1 MNQDQKQ
8 ENSPEIANEEVEVKE
23 SDDQTQPSVSAEPP
37 DTISEQDAPSD
48 SDSAALVSASETN
61 VSETPEVEIA
71 STPETSEG
79 SGAAEE
85 IDSKRSEANDVSSD
99 SPTEDNMAEM
109 DMEALLSA
117 TDNSFETV
125 SEGRI
130 IPGTIVSINADE
142 VLVDIGFKSEGIIPT
157 REFDTDAEGNLR
169 ITLGDEIEVYV
180 VRKENL
186 DGQVE
191 LSKSQ
196 AKIHRAWDNIAQ
208 AYNDQS
214 VVTGTVTDRVKGG
227 MSVEVDGL
235 RGFLPASQI
244 ELRAVPN
251 LDDYIDQSLEMRVVK
266 FNRRRDNIVL
276 SRRVLLEDEL
286 NRKRSALLEQI
297 EKGNPVTGV
306 VKSIAPFGVF
316 IDLDGI
322 DGLLHRSDMSWG
334 KVNHPSEMLALGDEV
349 EALVIDVDRENER
362 ISLGL
367 KQKTSDPWASV
378 PEEYPVDT
386 VVKGAIVN
394 IVSYGAFMEIAEGI
408 EGLIHVSEMSWT
420 QRNVAP
426 SKIVNKGDIVEA
438 RVLSINTK
446 ERRISLS
453 LKQLSAN
460 PWELLEAKY
469 PSGTHLTGVVKNL
482 TNFGAFVE
490 IEPGIDGLVHTS
502 DFSWTERNVVPGQI
516 LKEDEEVEVVVR
528 DIDAGEQRISLS
540 IKHISP
546 DPWQETTAKYKR
558 GTTVQG
564 QVVNLTDFGAFV
576 KLEEGIEGLIH
587 ISELADYRVNNP
599 AEVVSIGDQL
609 DLKVIEITPEKHRIG
624 LSLRRAKAEENRTEK
639 SPTKERTTERRYQA
653 VRRRSRP
660 RPVEEAPPANEPT
673 SFGSLLQKTLGQTGL
688 EQEEE

>member
-8 ENSPEIANEEVEVKE
+8 ENSPEITNEEVEENE
-23 SDDQTQPSVSAEPP
+23 SDDQAQPAVSEELP

-48 SDSAALVSASETN
+48 NDSEANLN
-61 VSETPEVEIA
+61 ETPEVEITSA
-71 STPETSEG
+71 PETSED
-79 SGAAEE
+79 SVEA
-85 IDSKRSEANDVSSD
+85 IDSSGSEKDDVSSD
-99 SPTEDNMAEM
+99 NPTEDNMVEM
-109 DMEALLSA
+109 DMETLLSA
-117 TDNSFETV
+117 TDSSFETV

-130 IPGTIVSINADE
+130 IPGTIVSISADE

-157 REFDTDAEGNLR
+157 GEFDTDDEGNPQ
-169 ITLGDEIEVYV
+169 IALGDEIEVYV

-196 AKIHRAWDNIAQ
+196 AKIHRAWDDIAK
-208 AYNDQS
+208 AYNEQS
-214 VVTGTVTDRVKGG
+214 VVTGTATDRVKGG
-227 MSVEVDGL
+227 MSVEVNGL

-251 LDDYIDQSLEMRVVK
+251 LDDYIGQSVEMRVVK

-276 SRRVLLEDEL
+276 SRRLLLEDEL
-286 NRKRSALLEQI
+286 NRKRSVLLERI
-297 EKGNPVTGV
+297 EKGSPVTGV

-334 KVNHPSEMLALGDEV
+334 KVNHPSEMLAIGDEV

-367 KQKTSDPWASV
+367 KQKTSDPWAAV
-378 PEEYPVDT
+378 PEKYPVDT
-386 VVKGAIVN
+386 VVKGAVVN

-426 SKIVNKGDIVEA
+426 SKIVNKGDVVEA
-438 RVLSINTK
+438 RVLSLNTE

-502 DFSWTERNVVPGQI
+502 DFSWTERNVVPSQI

-546 DPWQETTAKYKR
+546 DPWQEATGKYKR

-576 KLEEGIEGLIH
+576 KLEEGVEGLIH

-624 LSLRRAKAEENRTEK
+624 LSLRRAKAEEGRTER
-639 SPTKERTTERRYQA
+639 TGAKERTTERRYQA

-660 RPVEEAPPANEPT
+660 RPVEKAPAADEPT
-673 SFGSLLQKTLGQTGL
+673 SFGSLLQKTLGQTIR